1 MLRAIFYL
9 LSRIV
14 LLAVFLPV
22 SWVCVAYRKLCK
34 ARGSGMTAPPKK
46 HAQTE
51 TDCAVICLNEA
62 DYPRYDPAP
71 NSWASPA
78 TVLVP
83 DGTKYEVLRASEI
96 GMGGPDVC
104 RVRINGNI
112 FLDGLGAYAVF
123 SENGRY
129 FCAALLYRKEGYSFL
144 ILDTRK
150 KLIYLYASKHTDPY
164 LPDELAVFE
173 NDLIKAVMEEGQAYP
188 AAALRLEWVLNNIV
202 PEKMHFFNGLW
213 LRGGSWQ
220 KTAEQPTVAFEA
232 PPGHTVQGH
241 LHIPQQLTHEQ
252 NPMEFFYLPKYR
264 IVIDNIDTNCLMYER
279 SKLVWGNGGQI
290 AAFEAELPTAGRKE
304 WGYCIWE
311 QGHVTRL
318 SPPDNKKLPP
328 YLDYSFE
335 TPIAGIEHGKI
346 LITCLFKTAF
356 LDERY
361 FEGFEMF
368 REFYWNYSDKIRLRD
383 SSNNVQNEFVTEK
396 AICYAGIS
404 TFDGTFTE
412 FISTAL
418 QDKSHIVFT
427 PSLEEDS
434 YTCKAGSNEF
444 DGKWA
449 LEHRVSS
456 DGRFVVLLTAE
467 EHARAF
473 VYDSRNK
480 TLRQCPMTAAVRH
493 ICFLYGN
500 TVGLT
505 AHFGYNPP
513 FKKREHGFHCEY
525 ALNAHDLPADVM
537 PAYGYIFFHIDQETG
552 DITNIPHICDLL
564 VL

>member
-9 LSRIV
+9 LSRII
-14 LLAVFLPV
+14 LLVIFLPI
-22 SWVCVAYRKLCK
+22 SWVCLAYRKLCK
-34 ARGSGMTAPPKK
+34 ARGNGMTAPPKK

-62 DYPRYDPAP
+62 DYPRYDPMP
-71 NSWASPA
+71 NSWASPVA
-78 TVLVP
+78 VLVP
-83 DGTKYEVLRASEI
+83 GGTKYEVLSARET

-104 RVRINGNI
+104 SVRINGNI

-129 FCAALLYRKEGYSFL
+129 FCSALLKEEGYSFL
-144 ILDTRK
+144 ILDTRE
-150 KLIYLYASKHTDPY
+150 KLIYRYASKHADPY

-173 NDLIKAVMEEGQAYP
+173 NGLIKAVMREGQAYP
-188 AAALRLEWVLNNIV
+188 AAALRLEWILNNIV

-220 KTAEQPTVAFEA
+220 KTSEQAIVTFEA
-232 PPGHTVQGH
+232 PPGHSVQGH
-241 LHIPQQLTHEQ
+241 LHIPQQLAHEQ
-252 NPMEFFYLPKYR
+252 NPMEFFYLPKYH
-264 IVIDNIDTNCLMYER
+264 IVIDNIDTNCLMCGFR
-279 SKLVWGNGGQI
+279 NPVWGNGDRM
-290 AAFEAELPTAGRKE
+290 AAFEGEFAASGRKE
-304 WGYCIWE
+304 RGYCIWE

-346 LITCLFKTAF
+346 LITCLFKTAA

-361 FEGFEMF
+361 FKGFEMF
-368 REFYWNYSDKIRLRD
+368 REYYWNYSDKIRLRD
-383 SSNNVQNEFVTEK
+383 SNNNVLSEFVTEK
-396 AICYAGIS
+396 AMCSAGIS

-412 FISTAL
+412 FTSSAL
-418 QDKSHIVFT
+418 QDKSRIVFT
-427 PSLEEDS
+427 PLPGEDS
-434 YTCKAGSNEF
+434 YACRAGLNEF
-444 DGKWA
+444 DGKWV
-449 LEHRVSS
+449 LEHRVSF

-480 TLRQCPMTAAVRH
+480 TLRQCPMTGDVRH

-500 TVGLT
+500 IVGLT

-513 FKKREHGFHCEY
+513 LKRREHGFQCEY
-525 ALNAHDLPADVM
+525 ALNAHDLPADAM
-537 PAYGYIFFHIDQETG
+537 PAYGYIFFQFDQETG
-552 DITNIPHICDLL
+552 DIANIPHICDLL
-564 VL
+564 VH